1 MLRIPK
7 RASLGSLGKQTSKL
21 IIILNAEHVLEW
33 TWEDQDTVLKTH
45 SFRRLGGSVS
55 CTFAFS
61 SGLDP
66 MVLGSSPTSG
76 SLLSGEPASPSPSA
90 APSVC
95 ALSLSNK

>member
-45 SFRRLGGSVS
+45 SFRRLGGSVVER
-55 CTFAFS
+55 
-61 SGLDP
+61 L
-66 MVLGSSPTSG
+66 
-76 SLLSGEPASPSPSA
+76 PSA
-90 APSVC
+90 QVVIPGSWDRVSHQAPCSVGSVLLPLPLPLPLLVC
-95 ALSLSNK
+95 SVSVK